1 MAKIT
6 RLEHFARA
14 GYLAR
19 GIVYL
24 SLGYVALRTT
34 GGEGTTS
41 ILERLHGGPG
51 GSFVLLAVAVGLFGY
66 GLFRVTAGL
75 IDLDDEGRS
84 LVGIVTRIG
93 LAVSGLAHWLLCYVA
108 LHIFWL
114 GDGGSTQQEEQAART
129 AFEYPGGALLV
140 GLVGLLVA
148 VTGAGQLVSAWRGQ
162 FMDLLDVKTPR
173 FTRFA
178 GAAGYAAR
186 GLVFVVVGWQ
196 VISLAI
202 GWGGRQLG
210 MDSALRLIAQREW
223 IFPFVAAGLVLFGV
237 FSLIVAWHLRV
248 RDEDVKRRA
257 QVRMGRWFT

>member
-1 MAKIT
+1 MA
-6 RLEHFARA
+6 RFASLEAFARA

-34 GGEGTTS
+34 DGTGTTS
-41 ILERLHGGPG
+41 ILERLHNGPA
-51 GSFVLLAVAVGLFGY
+51 GSFVLLVVAVGLFGY
-66 GLFRVTAGL
+66 GLFRVTAGI
-75 IDLDDEGRS
+75 IDLDDEGGS
-84 LVGIVTRIG
+84 PVGIVTRIG
-93 LAVSGLAHWLLCYVA
+93 LVVSGLAHWLLCTVA

-114 GDGGSTQQEEQAART
+114 GDGGPSGREEQAART
-129 AFEYPGGALLV
+129 AFEYPGGAVLV

-162 FMDLLDVKTPR
+162 FMDLLDVQTPR
-173 FTRFA
+173 VTRFA

-196 VISLAI
+196 IVSLAI

-210 MDSALRLIAQREW
+210 MDSALRVIAQREW
-223 IFPFVAAGLVLFGV
+223 VFPFVAAGLILFGI
-237 FSLIVAWHLRV
+237 FSLIVAWYIRV
-248 RDEDVKRRA
+248 RNEDVKRRA
-257 QVRMGRWFT
+257 QLRWAWWFR